1 MTTMR
6 KLMLFALITL
16 PAELGLNAQNS
27 APPQEALL
35 GGNLDAPIRI
45 DLFSDYQCPACRK
58 LYLETIRPI
67 LKDYCEANK
76 VCIVYHDFPL
86 KSHQYAREAARYSQ
100 AALRVGR
107 RQWLAVVD
115 ALYTNQPAWSQDG
128 KIEAALAG
136 AVSPEDLQK
145 IKKLLSYPYINE
157 AIDRDLALGQNR
169 KVKSTPTLFINAIG
183 REQKV
188 VGGIPYPVLQD
199 FFNRME
205 K

>member
-1 MTTMR
+1 MTPMR

-16 PAELGLNAQNS
+16 PAELGLKAQNS
-27 APPQEALL
+27 APAEEALL

-45 DLFSDYQCPACRK
+45 DLFSDYQCPGCRN
-58 LYLETIRPI
+58 LYLKTIRPI

-169 KVKSTPTLFINAIG
+169 KVGSTPTLFINAIE

-188 VGGIPYPVLQD
+188 VGGIPYPVLRD
-199 FFNRME
+199 FFNRSV

>member
-1 MTTMR
+1 MR

-16 PAELGLNAQNS
+16 LTDFGLRAQNS
-27 APPQEALL
+27 SPSEEALL
-35 GGNLDAPIRI
+35 GGSLDAPIRI
-45 DLFSDYQCPACRK
+45 DLFSDYQCPACRN
-58 LYLETIRPI
+58 LYLETIRPV
-67 LKDYCEANK
+67 LKDYSEANK

-128 KIEAALAG
+128 KVEATVAA

-145 IKKLLSYPYINE
+145 IKGLLNYPYINE
-157 AIDRDLALGQNR
+157 SIDRDVALGQKR
-169 KVKSTPTLFINAIG
+169 KVDSTPTLFVTAIG

-188 VGGIPYPVLQD
+188 VGRIPYNVLRD
-199 FFNRME
+199 YFNRIV

>member
-1 MTTMR
+1 MTSIGKVT
-6 KLMLFALITL
+6 LFVFVALLTGF
-16 PAELGLNAQNS
+16 GLKAQTS
-27 APPQEALL
+27 TSSEEALL

-45 DLFSDYQCPACRK
+45 DLFSDFQCPVCRD
-58 LYLETIRPI
+58 LYLETLRPV
-67 LKDYCEANK
+67 LKDYCEPNK

-86 KSHQYAREAARYSQ
+86 RGHPYARDAARYSQ

-128 KIEAALAG
+128 KVEATVAA

-145 IKKLLSYPYINE
+145 IKGLLNYPYINE
-157 AIDRDLALGQNR
+157 SIDRDVALGQKR
-169 KVKSTPTLFINAIG
+169 KVDSTPTFFVTAIG

-188 VGGIPYPVLQD
+188 VGRIPYNVLRD
-199 FFNRME
+199 YFNRIV

>member
-1 MTTMR
+1 MTSMR
-6 KLMLFALITL
+6 KLTLFALITL
-16 PAELGLNAQNS
+16 LADFGLRAQNS
-27 APPQEALL
+27 SPSEEALL
-35 GGNLDAPIRI
+35 GGSLDAPIRI
-45 DLFSDYQCPACRK
+45 DLFSDYQCPVCRN
-58 LYLETIRPI
+58 LYLETIRPV
-67 LKDYCEANK
+67 LKDYSEANK

-86 KSHQYAREAARYSQ
+86 KGHQYAREAARYSQ

-128 KIEAALAG
+128 KIEAAITA

-145 IKKLLSYPYINE
+145 IKKLLTYPYINE
-157 AIDRDLALGQNR
+157 AIDRDIALGQNR
-169 KVKSTPTLFINAIG
+169 KVESTPTLFVNAVG

-188 VGGIPYPVLQD
+188 VGVIPYPVLRD
-199 FFNRME
+199 FFNRIV

>member
-1 MTTMR
+1 MR

-16 PAELGLNAQNS
+16 LTDFGLRAQNS
-27 APPQEALL
+27 SPSEEALL
-35 GGNLDAPIRI
+35 GGSLDAPIRI
-45 DLFSDYQCPACRK
+45 DLFSDYQCPACRN
-58 LYLETIRPI
+58 LYLETIRPV
-67 LKDYCEANK
+67 LKDYSEANK

-128 KIEAALAG
+128 KVEATVAA

-145 IKKLLSYPYINE
+145 IKGLLNYPYINE
-157 AIDRDLALGQNR
+157 SIDRDVALGQKR
-169 KVKSTPTLFINAIG
+169 KVDSTPTLFVTAIG

-188 VGGIPYPVLQD
+188 VGGIPYNVLRD
-199 FFNRME
+199 YFNRIV

>member
-1 MTTMR
+1 MRNLTLLASITM
-6 KLMLFALITL
+6 LANF
-16 PAELGLNAQNS
+16 GLKAQS
-27 APPQEALL
+27 SSSPEEALL
-35 GGNLDAPIRI
+35 GGSLDAPIRI
-45 DLFSDYQCPACRK
+45 DLFSDYQCPACRN
-58 LYLETIRPI
+58 LYLETIRPV
-67 LKDYCEANK
+67 LKDYAEANK

-86 KSHQYAREAARYSQ
+86 KMHQYAREAARFSQ

-128 KIEAALAG
+128 KIEAAITA

-145 IKKLLSYPYINE
+145 IKKLMAYPYINE
-157 AIDRDLALGQNR
+157 AIERDIALGQNR
-169 KVKSTPTLFINAIG
+169 KVESTPTFFLNAVG

-188 VGGIPYPVLQD
+188 VGGIPYPVLRD
-199 FFNRME
+199 FFNRIV